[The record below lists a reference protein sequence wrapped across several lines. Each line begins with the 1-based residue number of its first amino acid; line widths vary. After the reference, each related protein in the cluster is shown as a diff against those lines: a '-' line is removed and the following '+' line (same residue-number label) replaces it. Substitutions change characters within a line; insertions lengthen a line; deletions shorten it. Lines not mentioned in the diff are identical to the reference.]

1 MLPMTA
7 SLAEIADE
15 KQAQRWL
22 RLAQFSVEH
31 AADAIFWVDRD
42 ARLIYANEQA
52 VRTLGYSREDLLS
65 LRVADFDPLFPLSD
79 WPEVW
84 ANLRHEGFLVM
95 ESIHRRKDGSEFPVW
110 VSAVFYADEDIE
122 ISFACCRDISE
133 KRAAEQA
140 LLLAN
145 EALEQRVSLR
155 TAELAASEQRYQELY
170 HHAPDMFRSVDCR
183 NGQVLQCNRTLLEAT
198 GYTMEEMAGQF
209 LTDLYHPD
217 CRQQA
222 RETWDEFMRTGEI
235 RDRELVL
242 LCKNGNTVEISL
254 SMTAGYDA
262 EGKIAYSDAI
272 FRDITAYK
280 HAEHQI
286 ERHRNELAH
295 AGRLATTGE
304 MAAGL
309 AHELNQPLYA
319 LNNFAQGALRRLE
332 DGTLDKESLTAVL
345 QDVAR
350 ESKRA
355 ADTIRSLRRYVRKRE
370 QQRAPADANDIMRRV
385 IRLLSGEAKRR
396 EVVLSGSFEHDL
408 PSVFCDVI
416 QIEQVLLNL
425 ILNAMDAMS
434 DESSDEERIELRTR
448 AESNSTVEFAVIDRG
463 AGLAPGDEDKIF
475 DAFYTTKEEGIGLG
489 LAISRTIIESH
500 GSRLTVAPNSDR
512 GVTMSFILST
522 APSSN
527 HS

>member
-1 MLPMTA
+1 MTA
-7 SLAEIADE
+7 SIAEIADE
-15 KQAQRWL
+15 KQTQRWL
-22 RLAQFSVEH
+22 RLMQFSVDH
-31 AADAIFWVDRD
+31 AAEAIFWLKREGQ
-42 ARLIYANEQA
+42 LIYANEQA
-52 VRTLGYSREDLLS
+52 VQSLGYSHDELLS
-65 LRVADFDPLFPLSD
+65 MTVSDFDPLVPPSV
-79 WPEVW
+79 WPAIWED
-84 ANLRHEGFLVM
+84 LRSKGRQVM

-110 VSAVFYADEDIE
+110 INAVFYADDETE

-133 KRAAEQA
+133 KKAAEKA

-145 EALEQRVSLR
+145 EELEHRVSLR
-155 TAELAASEQRYQELY
+155 TAELVASEARYQDLY
-170 HHAPDMFRSVDCR
+170 HNAPDMFRSVDCR
-183 NGQVLQCNRTLLEAT
+183 TGQVLQCNRTLVQVT
-198 GYTMEEMAGQF
+198 GYTVEELLGQQ

-217 CRQQA
+217 CRDEA
-222 RETWDEFMRTGEI
+222 RKTWEEFIRTGEI

-242 LCKNGNTVEISL
+242 LCKNGDTVDVSL
-254 SMTAGYDA
+254 SGSAAYDS
-262 EGKIAYSDAI
+262 EGNIAYSHAI

-286 ERHRNELAH
+286 ERHRSELAH
-295 AGRLATTGE
+295 VGRLATTGE

-332 DGTLDKESLTAVL
+332 DGTLDKESLAAVL

-370 QQRAPADANDIMRRV
+370 QQRALADANDIVRRV
-385 IRLLSGEAKRR
+385 IRVLSGEAERR
-396 EVVLSGSFEHDL
+396 EVVLNGSFEHGL
-408 PSVFCDVI
+408 PSVCCDVI

-434 DESSDEERIELRTR
+434 EQCVDEKRIELRTR
-448 AESNSTVEFAVIDRG
+448 AASSSAVEFAVIDRG
-463 AGLAPGDEDKIF
+463 AGLALGDEDKIF

-500 GSRLTVAPNSDR
+500 GSRLTAIPNSDR
-512 GVTMSFILST
+512 GVTISFILPTS
-522 APSSN
+522 PSSN
-527 HS
+527 HL

>member
-1 MLPMTA
+1 
-7 SLAEIADE
+7 
-15 KQAQRWL
+15 
-22 RLAQFSVEH
+22 
-31 AADAIFWVDRD
+31 
-42 ARLIYANEQA
+42 
-52 VRTLGYSREDLLS
+52 
-65 LRVADFDPLFPLSD
+65 
-79 WPEVW
+79 
-84 ANLRHEGFLVM
+84 
-95 ESIHRRKDGSEFPVW
+95 
-110 VSAVFYADEDIE
+110 
-122 ISFACCRDISE
+122 
-133 KRAAEQA
+133 
-140 LLLAN
+140 
-145 EALEQRVSLR
+145 
-155 TAELAASEQRYQELY
+155 
-170 HHAPDMFRSVDCR
+170 
-183 NGQVLQCNRTLLEAT
+183 
-198 GYTMEEMAGQF
+198 
-209 LTDLYHPD
+209 
-217 CRQQA
+217 
-222 RETWDEFMRTGEI
+222 
-235 RDRELVL
+235 
-242 LCKNGNTVEISL
+242 L

-262 EGKIAYSDAI
+262 QGNIAYSHAI

-332 DGTLDKESLTAVL
+332 DGTLDQESLAAVL

-370 QQRAPADANDIMRRV
+370 QQRALADANDILRRV

-396 EVVLSGSFEHDL
+396 EVALNGSFEHGL
-408 PSVFCDVI
+408 PSVYCDVI

-434 DESSDEERIELRTR
+434 DQSVDEKRIELRTR
-448 AESNSTVEFAVIDRG
+448 AASSSAVEFAVVDRG

-500 GSRLTVAPNSDR
+500 GSRLTATPNSDR
-512 GVTMSFILST
+512 GVTMSFVLST
-522 APSSN
+522 SPSSN
-527 HS
+527 HL